1 MSVTPMVPYMFTGFA
16 RCLMKHEIDYG
27 ACKLIR
33 KKKKK
38 TSIKGKCKLLKGQIL
53 PSIIDGRKSR
63 DRALCSRSTNL
74 SEKNTTFFHLSFLR
88 SYDMSTRI
96 RKRDAL

>member
-1 MSVTPMVPYMFTGFA
+1 MSVTLMVTYMFTGFA
-16 RCLMKHEIDYG
+16 RYLMKHEIDYG

-33 KKKKK
+33 KKKK